1 MTTAA
6 STERAPLTDRGRRTR
21 ESLLAAARTTFEA
34 NGFTATRMGDIA
46 AAATVS
52 HGTVYTYFETKEAV
66 LEAVVQQV
74 IDDLLASLGSSA
86 AVDPL
91 DRVREANARYL
102 RAYAEHAGLLRVVEE
117 AAFTD
122 ERFGEVLQQLRS
134 THVRR
139 VAAAIRRLQS
149 EGAASAD
156 LDPAASAAALC
167 SMVEGF
173 ARYHAD
179 AAPAEASH
187 TLTTLWARALGM
199 AHLE

>member
-1 MTTAA
+1 
-6 STERAPLTDRGRRTR
+6 
-21 ESLLAAARTTFEA
+21 
-34 NGFTATRMGDIA
+34 MGDVAQA
-46 AAATVS
+46 AGVS

-86 AVDPL
+86 EVDPL

-139 VAAAIRRLQS
+139 VAAAVRRLQS